1 MRHDSSQDRTID
13 PPKPPSINAEKMRD
27 PLHGTLSVVIPTYN
41 CRPLLER
48 HVAEMATWLDLADE
62 VIVVDSR
69 SKDGTREYLT
79 EQLRHPG
86 LRFIDRDR
94 GLYQSWTEGITATKG
109 DWIYVSTAG
118 DTIERDQLLKLM
130 KAGTEAKADVVIS
143 PCRFV
148 DEAGQALPGT
158 TVGNPEIL
166 RGIGGRT
173 FVVAPPD
180 VRDYVALDAGIQ
192 GLLGSCAS
200 DIFRGEFLRARPFP
214 SNYGTHGDIA
224 WTLRHAHEMRL
235 CVVPEIGSTFCRHE
249 KERLEEPAELTEIF
263 DRIYATEIQM
273 GGSLPGLALSL
284 AARSWRSRRKRYARE
299 GAALYGQLASFVGFF
314 LKVLLAVAQ
323 APRKL
328 RRSFSAAKA

>member
-1 MRHDSSQDRTID
+1 MHAPT
-13 PPKPPSINAEKMRD
+13 
-27 PLHGTLSVVIPTYN
+27 HGTLSVVIPTYN
-41 CRPLLER
+41 CRALLER
-48 HVAEMATWLDLADE
+48 HVAEMAAWLDLADE

-69 SKDGTREYLT
+69 SKDGTREYLG

-94 GLYQSWTEGITATKG
+94 GLYQSWNEGIAATKG
-109 DWIYVSTAG
+109 DWVYVSTAG
-118 DTIERDQLLKLM
+118 DTIERAQLLKLM
-130 KAGTEAKADVVIS
+130 KAGTEAQADVVIS

-158 TVGNPEIL
+158 TAGNPAIL
-166 RGIGGRT
+166 RGFGGRT
-173 FVVAPPD
+173 FVVEPPD

-192 GLLGSCAS
+192 GVLGSCAS
-200 DIFRGEFLRARPFP
+200 DLFRGEFLRARPFP

-235 CVVPEIGSTFCRHE
+235 CVIPEIGSPFCRHE

-263 DRIYATEIQM
+263 DRLYATEIM
-273 GGSLPGLALSL
+273 AGGPFPGLTLSL
-284 AARSWRSRRKRYARE
+284 AIRSWRSRRKQYARE
-299 GAALYGQLASFVGFF
+299 GAPFCGRLASLVGFF
-314 LKVLLAVAQ
+314 LKILLAVVQ

-328 RRSFSAAKA
+328 SRSFSAAKT

>member
-1 MRHDSSQDRTID
+1 MCDT
-13 PPKPPSINAEKMRD
+13 
-27 PLHGTLSVVIPTYN
+27 LHGTLSVVIPTYN

-48 HVAEMATWLDLADE
+48 HVAEMAAWIDIAHE

-69 SKDGTREYLT
+69 SKDGTREYLA
-79 EQLRHPG
+79 EHLRHPS

-94 GLYQSWTEGITATKG
+94 GLYQSWNEGIAATKG
-109 DWIYVSTAG
+109 DWVYVSTAG

-130 KAGTEAKADVVIS
+130 KAGVKSKADVVIS

-148 DEAGQALPGT
+148 DEAGRELPGT
-158 TVGNPEIL
+158 KVGNPAIL
-166 RGIGGRT
+166 RGFGGRT
-173 FVVAPPD
+173 FVVNPPA

-200 DIFRGEFLRARPFP
+200 DIFRGDFLRARPFP

-224 WTLRHAHEMRL
+224 WTLRHAQEMRL

-263 DRIYATEIQM
+263 DRIYATEIQA
-273 GGSLPGLALSL
+273 GGPLPGLALSL
-284 AARSWRSRRKRYARE
+284 AIRSWRSRRKKYARE
-299 GAALYGQLASFVGFF
+299 DAPLRGRLASLVGFF
-314 LKVLLAVAQ
+314 LKVFLAIAQ
-323 APRKL
+323 TPRKL
-328 RRSFSAAKA
+328 LRRGSTKLLA

>member
-1 MRHDSSQDRTID
+1 MHAPT
-13 PPKPPSINAEKMRD
+13 
-27 PLHGTLSVVIPTYN
+27 HGTLSVVIPTYN
-41 CRPLLER
+41 CRALLER
-48 HVAEMATWLDLADE
+48 HVAEMAAWLNLADE

-69 SKDGTREYLT
+69 SKDGTREYLA

-94 GLYQSWTEGITATKG
+94 GLYQSWNEGIAATKS
-109 DWIYVSTAG
+109 DWVYVSTAG
-118 DTIERDQLLKLM
+118 DTIERAQLLKLI

-158 TVGNPEIL
+158 TVGNPAVL
-166 RGIGGRT
+166 RGFGGRT
-173 FVVAPPD
+173 FVVTPPD

-192 GLLGSCAS
+192 GVLGSCAS
-200 DIFRGEFLRARPFP
+200 DLFRGEFLRARPFP

-263 DRIYATEIQM
+263 DRIYATEIRA
-273 GGSLPGLALSL
+273 GGPLPGLALSL
-284 AARSWRSRRKRYARE
+284 AVRPGGRT
-299 GAALYGQLASFVGFF
+299 L
-314 LKVLLAVAQ
+314 
-323 APRKL
+323 PRKPCEP
-328 RRSFSAAKA
+328 RRILPQGTTRHSAGTAKGPPTPCGFDVRTRLTGAPAEMRVFVEQN

>member
-1 MRHDSSQDRTID
+1 MNAPI
-13 PPKPPSINAEKMRD
+13 INPGKMRS

-41 CRPLLER
+41 CRALLER

-69 SKDGTREYLT
+69 SKDGTREYLA
-79 EQLRHPG
+79 EHLRHPA

-94 GLYQSWTEGITATKG
+94 GLYQSWNEGIAATKG
-109 DWIYVSTAG
+109 DWVYVSTAG
-118 DTIERDQLLKLM
+118 DTIERAQLLKLM
-130 KAGTEAKADVVIS
+130 KAGAAAKADVVIS

-148 DEAGQALPGT
+148 DESGQALPGT
-158 TVGNPEIL
+158 TAGNPAIL
-166 RGIGGRT
+166 RGFGGRI
-173 FVVAPPD
+173 FVVNPPD

-200 DIFRGEFLRARPFP
+200 DIFRGDFLRARPFP
-214 SNYGTHGDIA
+214 SNYGTHGDTA

-249 KERLEEPAELTEIF
+249 KERLEEQAELTEIF
-263 DRIYATEIQM
+263 DRIYATEIKA
-273 GGSLPGLALSL
+273 GGPLPGLVLSL
-284 AARSWRSRRKRYARE
+284 AIRSWRSRRKKYARE
-299 GAALYGQLASFVGFF
+299 GAFLRGRLASLVGFL

-323 APRKL
+323 VPRKL

>member
-1 MRHDSSQDRTID
+1 M
-13 PPKPPSINAEKMRD
+13 PSINAEMMRD
-27 PLHGTLSVVIPTYN
+27 SLHGTLSVVIPTYN

-48 HVAEMATWLDLADE
+48 HVAEMAAWLNLADE

-69 SKDGTREYLT
+69 SRDGTREYLA
-79 EQLRHPG
+79 ERLRHPA

-94 GLYQSWTEGITATKG
+94 GLYQSWNEGIAATKG
-109 DWIYVSTAG
+109 DWVYVSTAG
-118 DTIERDQLLKLM
+118 DTIEREHLLKLM

-148 DEAGQALPGT
+148 DEAGQPLPGT
-158 TVGNPEIL
+158 TVGNPAIL
-166 RGIGGRT
+166 RGFGGRT
-173 FVVAPPD
+173 FVVNPPD
-180 VRDYVALDAGIQ
+180 VRDYVALGAGIQ

-200 DIFRGEFLRARPFP
+200 DIFRGDFLRARPFP

-263 DRIYATEIQM
+263 DRIYAAEIRS
-273 GGSLPGLALSL
+273 GGSFPGLALSL
-284 AARSWRSRRKRYARE
+284 TLRSWRSRRKQYARE
-299 GAALYGQLASFVGFF
+299 GAPFRGRLASIVGFF
-314 LKVLLAVAQ
+314 LKLLLAARQ

-328 RRSFSAAKA
+328 RRLSSARALA

>member
-1 MRHDSSQDRTID
+1 MNAPI
-13 PPKPPSINAEKMRD
+13 INPGKMRS

-41 CRPLLER
+41 CRALLER

-69 SKDGTREYLT
+69 SKDGTREYLA
-79 EQLRHPG
+79 EHLRHPA

-94 GLYQSWTEGITATKG
+94 GLYQSWNEGIAATKG
-109 DWIYVSTAG
+109 DWVYVSTAG
-118 DTIERDQLLKLM
+118 DTIERAQLLKLM
-130 KAGTEAKADVVIS
+130 KAGAAAKADVVIS

-148 DEAGQALPGT
+148 DESGQALPGT
-158 TVGNPEIL
+158 TAGNPAIL
-166 RGIGGRT
+166 RGFGGRT
-173 FVVAPPD
+173 FVVNPPD

-200 DIFRGEFLRARPFP
+200 DIFRGDFLRARPFP
-214 SNYGTHGDIA
+214 SNYGTHGDTA

-249 KERLEEPAELTEIF
+249 KERLEEQAELTEIF
-263 DRIYATEIQM
+263 DRIYATEIKA
-273 GGSLPGLALSL
+273 GGPLPGLVLSL
-284 AARSWRSRRKRYARE
+284 AIRSWRSRRKKYARE
-299 GAALYGQLASFVGFF
+299 GAFLRGRLASLVGFL

-323 APRKL
+323 VPRKL

>member
-1 MRHDSSQDRTID
+1 MNAPI
-13 PPKPPSINAEKMRD
+13 INPGKMRS

-41 CRPLLER
+41 CRALLER

-69 SKDGTREYLT
+69 SKDGTREYLA
-79 EQLRHPG
+79 EHLRHPA

-94 GLYQSWTEGITATKG
+94 GLYQSWNEGIAATKG
-109 DWIYVSTAG
+109 DWVYVSTAG
-118 DTIERDQLLKLM
+118 DTIERAQLLKLM
-130 KAGTEAKADVVIS
+130 KAGAAAKADVVIS

-148 DEAGQALPGT
+148 DESGQALPGT
-158 TVGNPEIL
+158 TAGNPAIL
-166 RGIGGRT
+166 RGFGGRI
-173 FVVAPPD
+173 FVVNPPD

-200 DIFRGEFLRARPFP
+200 DIFRGDFLRARPFP
-214 SNYGTHGDIA
+214 SNYGTHGDTA

-249 KERLEEPAELTEIF
+249 KERLEEQAELTEIF
-263 DRIYATEIQM
+263 DRIYATEIKA
-273 GGSLPGLALSL
+273 GGPLPGLVLSL
-284 AARSWRSRRKRYARE
+284 AIRSWRSRRKKYARE
-299 GAALYGQLASFVGFF
+299 GAFLRGRLASLVGFL
-314 LKVLLAVAQ
+314 LKVLLSVAQ
-323 APRKL
+323 VPRKL